1 MTGVEILTATKVVVA
16 STFNFWAAI
25 ITFIVCTIIGGI
37 IGYIA
42 AGKWRDW
49 TDGIAGCYLSFLPGL
64 IIAFAVVG
72 ITQAPVEYETQ
83 YKVTV
88 SDEVPINEFYEKYEV
103 IDQEG
108 KIFTV
113 REKKIND

>member
-1 MTGVEILTATKVVVA
+1 MTGVEILTATEVVVA
-16 STFNFWAAI
+16 TTCNWLLGG
-25 ITFIVCTIIGGI
+25 IVFLICIVIGGI
-37 IGYIA
+37 ISFCSSSYQKGAI
-42 AGKWRDW
+42 
-49 TDGIAGCYLSFLPGL
+49 TIAGALTGML
-64 IIAFAVVG
+64 IGILVG
-72 ITQAPVEYETQ
+72 GVTCAITETPTEYETQ

-113 REKKIND
+113 REKGGQ